1 MKNRRK
7 RKIILAVLLCV
18 GMLSGCSKKQE
29 TNMKEAVENKLDI
42 MQVRSICELATME
55 CYYHNVV
62 RATAEGGFL
71 VGGLYT
77 TDKQFWIE
85 YVGIVK
91 VGVDMSQV
99 QMELKNEKVTISVP
113 KAQILSCTIDETS
126 FNNAKYITSNGLFER
141 KIKTEDVKEAFTQ
154 AQQEMKAQAE
164 QNDTMFV
171 QAKER
176 AVALIENYVRQ
187 IGNLAGKEYEIE
199 WVEV

>member
-1 MKNRRK
+1 MKFRRK
-7 RKIILAVLLCV
+7 WKTILAVWLCV

-29 TNMKEAVENKLDI
+29 ISMQEAVEDRLDI
-42 MQVRSICELATME
+42 LQVRSICELATME

-99 QMELKNEKVTISVP
+99 QMELKNEKVTISMP
-113 KAQILSCTIDETS
+113 KAEILSCTIDETS

-141 KIKTEDVKEAFTQ
+141 KIKTEDVREAFTQ
-154 AQQEMKAQAE
+154 AQQEMKSQAE
-164 QNDTMFV
+164 QNATMFS
-171 QAKER
+171 QAKDR
-176 AVALIENYVRQ
+176 AVSLIENYVKQ
-187 IGNLAGKEYEIE
+187 IGNLAGKDYEIQ